1 MVATSSAEAELYG
14 MNEGAS
20 RALGLQS
27 MRLELGMEVKMFL
40 MTDSAAAKSFS
51 STRGLGRMRHVEVK
65 DLLKINGLV
74 NVADKLT
81 KYHDQLTCSNLL
93 ARAGLRVVPVMVAH
107 SGSEVGVERWS
118 HNDAPSGA

>member
-1 MVATSSAEAELYG
+1 

-20 RALGLQS
+20 RGLGLQS
-27 MRLELGMEVKMFL
+27 MMQELGIEVKLFL

-65 DLLKINGLV
+65 DLWLQDLLQKGRLHVLKINGLV
-74 NVADKLT
+74 NVADTLT
-81 KYHDQLTCSNLL
+81 KYHDQVTCSNLL

-107 SGSEVGVERWS
+107 SRSEGEC
-118 HNDAPSGA
+118 